1 MKLYLDDMRTP
12 PVGWTLCRWP
22 KDVIECLKTME
33 VDEISLDHDLGDDKI
48 TGYDVLTWIEREV
61 HLNNYKP
68 PIMKVHSANPVARER
83 MERAIKSIND
93 FDISKESR

>member
-1 MKLYLDDMRTP
+1 MKLYLDDIRTP

-22 KDVIECLKTME
+22 NDVIEYLKTMKVE
-33 VDEISLDHDLGDDKI
+33 EISLDHDLGDDRI

-61 HLNNYKP
+61 YLNNYKP

-83 MERAIKSIND
+83 MKVLK
-93 FDISKESR
+93 F